1 METLVP
7 SLHYPHARCSI
18 ATQTVEVYI
27 IPLSAEGSVGVQW
40 SGY

>member
-7 SLHYPHARCSI
+7 WFHYPHARCST
-18 ATQTVEVYI
+18 ATQTVEVYT
-27 IPLSAEGSVGVQW
+27 IPLSADGYVGVPW